1 MEHLLNISCSELNSS
16 GQGQHTIRA
25 YQLNPG
31 VDADSNGIHWLHIVP
46 PVSGDI
52 QHLSRGDTKPSEPL
66 MDQQFSGITI
76 VFLSGSLCDKCW
88 GSTKLSWSS
97 TRWQQTPFLFC
108 QQVIRSWSDPIFKWA
123 SLIDHSLLSPKN
135 QVSEVNNRTF
145 SQVFSF
151 ASCSVKKSFYICTYW
166 PTYTLILIYVMSHDW
181 YISRVLHLTIIF
193 HYLLIQLLFSWV
205 YIMSKLQLQHRN
217 CPSLCTS
224 QVAVS
229 ELWRWI
235 MARTLL
241 LQNIMTS
248 QWIWPQIKC
257 HNFHILSYDTFVS

>member
-1 MEHLLNISCSELNSS
+1 MASPSSFCLEAFVINVEGVQNGPDHPLDGSRHLFSFVSRSYVPEVT
-16 GQGQHTIRA
+16 Q
-25 YQLNPG
+25 Y
-31 VDADSNGIHWLHIVP
+31 SNG
-46 PVSGDI
+46 PV
-52 QHLSRGDTKPSEPL
+52 LL
-66 MDQQFSGITI
+66 ITA
-76 VFLSGSLCDKCW
+76 
-88 GSTKLSWSS
+88 SS
-97 TRWQQTPFLFC
+97 
-108 QQVIRSWSDPIFKWA
+108 
-123 SLIDHSLLSPKN
+123 
-135 QVSEVNNRTF
+135 
-145 SQVFSF
+145 VFSF
-151 ASCSVKKSFYICTYW
+151 ASCSVKKRFYICTFW
-166 PTYTLILIYVMSHDW
+166 PTYTLILIYVMSHNW
-181 YISRVLHLTIIF
+181 YISRAQHLTIIF

>member
-1 MEHLLNISCSELNSS
+1 MKHLLNISCSELNSS
-16 GQGQHTIRA
+16 GQGRHTIRA

-123 SLIDHSLLSPKN
+123 SLIDHSLLSFLFCIMFCKK
-135 QVSEVNNRTF
+135 TF
-145 SQVFSF
+145 
-151 ASCSVKKSFYICTYW
+151 
-166 PTYTLILIYVMSHDW
+166 L
-181 YISRVLHLTIIF
+181 
-193 HYLLIQLLFSWV
+193 YL
-205 YIMSKLQLQHRN
+205 
-217 CPSLCTS
+217 
-224 QVAVS
+224 
-229 ELWRWI
+229 
-235 MARTLL
+235 
-241 LQNIMTS
+241 
-248 QWIWPQIKC
+248 
-257 HNFHILSYDTFVS
+257 HILANIYTDLDICDEPQLIHQ